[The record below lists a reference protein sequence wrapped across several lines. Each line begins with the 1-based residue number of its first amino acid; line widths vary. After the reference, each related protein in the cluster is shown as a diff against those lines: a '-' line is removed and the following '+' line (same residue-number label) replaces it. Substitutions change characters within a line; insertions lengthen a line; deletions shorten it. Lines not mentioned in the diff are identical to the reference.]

1 MDKSNQ
7 KDFNGWMK
15 LKEKIHYS
23 GSTFSIRE
31 GEIWWCAI
39 GENVGNEICGK
50 GLEFSRPVVIVRKL
64 SRENFIGVPL
74 TSKRHVGSWYVEFTF
89 KDKKQYAVVAQVEN
103 ISTNRLYDKIGELP
117 EEDLKTI
124 QDGLKKLF

>member
-15 LKEKIHYS
+15 LKKKIHYS